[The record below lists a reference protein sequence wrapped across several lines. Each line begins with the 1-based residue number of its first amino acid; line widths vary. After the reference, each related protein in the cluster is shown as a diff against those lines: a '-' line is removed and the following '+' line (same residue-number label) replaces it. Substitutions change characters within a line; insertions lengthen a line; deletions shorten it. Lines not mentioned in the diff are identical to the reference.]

1 MFNKGDYMQGGGV
14 TSAAVCLYRLREVC
28 VCVCIIVCMR
38 ERVQQALREEG
49 EERRALLFL
58 FSINLLFIS
67 MECSLYSLR

>member
-1 MFNKGDYMQGGGV
+1 M
-14 TSAAVCLYRLREVC
+14 C
-28 VCVCIIVCMR
+28 VYNCVYAR

-49 EERRALLFL
+49 EEGRPLLFL